1 MEFFLC
7 DSDDLENPDGV
18 VTQVTNHSTPIRD
31 RSQAVEVSHRTQRS
45 SPVNRVFSVGMFNV
59 P

>member
-7 DSDDLENPDGV
+7 DSDDLEDPDGV
-18 VTQVTNHSTPIRD
+18 VTQV
-31 RSQAVEVSHRTQRS
+31 AKL
-45 SPVNRVFSVGMFNV
+45 FNA